1 MCGMA
6 GWNYTLYTT
15 IKDTNRQATN
25 HRKKSIEKYTD
36 ECPHTYDISTY

>member
-1 MCGMA
+1 MKSLTRYIRCNVRGYNILQLA
-6 GWNYTLYTT
+6 
-15 IKDTNRQATN
+15 IN